1 MRFFVSQE
9 YKQIKS
15 YTYYLFWGAATIAV
29 VVGQMQISKGL
40 YALSESIERSA
51 WQLRPEPRF
60 SPVPMPPEPEPYIEP
75 IYIEPY
81 PDISNY

>member
-1 MRFFVSQE
+1 MSQE

-51 WQLRPEPRF
+51 WQLRPGPRL
-60 SPVPMPPEPEPYIEP
+60 SPVPLPAKPDPYIEP
-75 IYIEPY
+75 LYIEPY
-81 PDISNY
+81 PDISSY

>member
-1 MRFFVSQE
+1 MSQE

-60 SPVPMPPEPEPYIEP
+60 SPVPMPSAPEPYMEP

>member
-1 MRFFVSQE
+1 MSQE

-51 WQLRPEPRF
+51 WQLRPEPRSF
-60 SPVPMPPEPEPYIEP
+60 PVPIPSEPEPYVEP